1 MRVIEWIIDA
11 FSAVF
16 FPHRTS
22 LRYQV
27 RKMRFWPM
35 EDAPWPHAYNGV
47 YKECFVGIEPD
58 YERGGLKVGVSHPD
72 QEKVLEKPRER
83 IPFVHDVEVKENI
96 IKFRIPCDRP
106 QRPGIEIEPIIDTV
120 IQTIA

>member
-72 QEKVLEKPRER
+72 QEKV
-83 IPFVHDVEVKENI
+83 NI